1 VSAAGWHLVRFS
13 KNSKEIVV
21 TTTATA
27 PPAGPTKARKQSPEQ
42 SPQGSGK
49 LAALLLSPTFIVL
62 GLVIAYPL
70 ISAFRESLYTKGEG
84 LDESGFVIEGE
95 QFVGVKN
102 YTAIFQGDAADR
114 FWNAFGN
121 TTLFTVISVVIEI
134 VIGVAMALVMHHALR
149 GKGLVR
155 ASILVPWAIPT
166 AVSALLWKWIFQTDG
181 VANAVLNQQI
191 LWTAEGQQSFW
202 AVVIADT
209 WKTAPFIGLLTL
221 AGLQI
226 ISGEV
231 YEAARV
237 DGANAWRTFWQI
249 TLPLVK
255 PALLVAVLFRVLDVL
270 RMFDLPYVMIG
281 ARKESVE
288 TLSMLAFDEAS
299 NVRYGPAAAYAT
311 VLFIYVV
318 IVAIVFV
325 KLLGADVVG
334 EARTRRKVAKER
346 LAQAAA
352 ANVAVSSSGGV
363 R

>member
-1 VSAAGWHLVRFS
+1 MDR
-13 KNSKEIVV
+13 KEIVV
-21 TTTATA
+21 TTTAPA
-27 PPAGPTKARKQSPEQ
+27 PPAGPPKARKQSPQ
-42 SPQGSGK
+42 MSPQGSGK
-49 LAALLLSPTFIVL
+49 LAALLLSPTFVVL

-70 ISAFRESLYTKGEG
+70 ISAMRESLYRKPEG
-84 LDESGFVIEGE
+84 VDESGFVQEGDIW
-95 QFVGVKN
+95 VGIKN
-102 YTAIFQGDAADR
+102 YTDIFKGDTADR

-121 TTLFTVISVVIEI
+121 TSLFTLTSVSIEI
-134 VIGVAMALVMHHALR
+134 VIGVAMALIMHHAMR

-181 VANAVLNQQI
+181 IANAILNQQI
-191 LWTAEGQQSFW
+191 LWTAEGQQAFW

-231 YEAARV
+231 YEAAKV

-270 RMFDLPYVMIG
+270 RMFDLPFVMIG
-281 ARKESVE
+281 EHKHSVE
-288 TLSMLAFDEAS
+288 TLSMLAYDEAF

-311 VLFIYVV
+311 LLFIYVV
-318 IVAIVFV
+318 IVALVFV
-325 KLLGADVVG
+325 KLLGADVIG
-334 EARTRRKVAKER
+334 EAKAKKKAVKER
-346 LAQAAA
+346 MVLTTLPAA
-352 ANVAVSSSGGV
+352 VVISSSGAV

>member
-1 VSAAGWHLVRFS
+1 MD
-13 KNSKEIVV
+13 SKEIVV
-21 TTTATA
+21 TTTAPA
-27 PPAGPTKARKQSPEQ
+27 PTAGPPKTRNQSPQ
-42 SPQGSGK
+42 TSPQGSGK
-49 LAALLLSPTFIVL
+49 LAALLLAPTFIVL

-70 ISAFRESLYTKGEG
+70 ISALRESLYQRGEQI
-84 LDESGFVIEGE
+84 DENGFVIQGDN
-95 QFVGVKN
+95 FVGVKN
-102 YTAIFQGDAADR
+102 YSAIFQGDAADR

-121 TTLFTVISVVIEI
+121 TSLFTLFSVSIEI
-134 VIGVAMALVMHHALR
+134 VIGVSMALIMHHALR

-166 AVSALLWKWIFQTDG
+166 AVSALLWRWIFQTDG
-181 VANAVLNQQI
+181 IANAVLNQQI

-231 YEAARV
+231 YEAAKV

-281 ARKESVE
+281 ARKHSVE
-288 TLSMLAFDEAS
+288 TLSMLAFDEAG

-311 VLFIYVV
+311 VLFVYVV
-318 IVAIVFV
+318 VIALVFV
-325 KLLGADVVG
+325 KLLGADILG
-334 EARTRRKVAKER
+334 EAKAKRKAVKER
-346 LAQAAA
+346 VVRTTLPAA
-352 ANVAVSSSGGV
+352 VVISSSGAV
-363 R
+363 Q

>member
-1 VSAAGWHLVRFS
+1 LAGTRPVLHD
-13 KNSKEIVV
+13 NKEIVV
-21 TTTATA
+21 TSTATA
-27 PPAGPTKARKQSPEQ
+27 PAAGPTKARKQSPEQ

-70 ISAFRESLYTKGEG
+70 IAALRESLYTKGEG
-84 LDESGFVIEGE
+84 LDENGFVIEGE

-102 YTAIFQGDAADR
+102 YAAIFQGEAADR

-121 TTLFTVISVVIEI
+121 TTWFTVISVAIEI

-202 AVVIADT
+202 AIVIADT

-221 AGLQI
+221 AGLQM
-226 ISGEV
+226 ISGDV

-237 DGANAWRTFWQI
+237 DGANAWRTFWRI

-281 ARKESVE
+281 ARKASVE
-288 TLSMLAFDEAS
+288 TLSMLAFDEA
-299 NVRYGPAAAYAT
+299 NNLRYGPAAAYAT

-318 IVAIVFV
+318 IVAFAFV

-334 EARTRRKVAKER
+334 EARTRKKVVQQR
-346 LAQAAA
+346 VAQASMMSLAA
-352 ANVAVSSSGGV
+352 SSSGGV

>member
-1 VSAAGWHLVRFS
+1 MD
-13 KNSKEIVV
+13 SKEIVV
-21 TTTATA
+21 TTTAPA
-27 PPAGPTKARKQSPEQ
+27 PPAGPPKARKQSPQ
-42 SPQGSGK
+42 TSPQGSGK
-49 LAALLLSPTFIVL
+49 LAALLLAPTFIVL

-70 ISAFRESLYTKGEG
+70 ISALRESLYQRGEQI
-84 LDESGFVIEGE
+84 DENGFVIQGDN
-95 QFVGVKN
+95 FVGIKN
-102 YTAIFQGDAADR
+102 YSAIFQGDAADR

-121 TTLFTVISVVIEI
+121 TSLFTVFSVSIEI
-134 VIGVAMALVMHHALR
+134 VIGVAMALIMHHALR

-166 AVSALLWKWIFQTDG
+166 AVSALLWRWIFQTDG
-181 VANAVLNQQI
+181 IANAVLNQQI

-202 AVVIADT
+202 AVVLADT

-281 ARKESVE
+281 ARKQSVE
-288 TLSMLAFDEAS
+288 TLSMLAFDEAG

-311 VLFIYVV
+311 VLFVYVV
-318 IVAIVFV
+318 VIALVFV
-325 KLLGADVVG
+325 KLLGADIIG
-334 EARTRRKVAKER
+334 EAKAKRKVAKER
-346 LAQAAA
+346 MVQAVIPVLATP
-352 ANVAVSSSGGV
+352 SGGV